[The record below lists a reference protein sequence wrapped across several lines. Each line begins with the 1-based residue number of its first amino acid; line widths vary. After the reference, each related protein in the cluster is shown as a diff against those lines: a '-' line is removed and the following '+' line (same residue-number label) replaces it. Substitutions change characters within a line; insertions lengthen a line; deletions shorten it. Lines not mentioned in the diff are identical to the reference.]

1 MRENYNVQLCS
12 SPDGTKNYFPLYYS
26 TRIFV
31 QLWDYD
37 TTLGKQLAKPIYQ
50 IWKTK
55 GEDILLQNEKKKKKE
70 KRKRINNNLIS
81 TLLNNNCNNCLR
93 CQEYIGSWLKEKI
106 CISNLLTLVLSHCLL
121 YVRGL
126 WVMTTKYHFNTEPR
140 KRNIMNIFVNNKTKS
155 RTQSNNLHNSLN

>member
-1 MRENYNVQLCS
+1 MFNCALHQMVLRTTS
-12 SPDGTKNYFPLYYS
+12 LYYS
-26 TRIFV
+26 NYNFCSIVRLWYDIGGKNCRNPYIKFERQKVKIF
-31 QLWDYD
+31 YY
-37 TTLGKQLAKPIYQ
+37 KMR
-50 IWKTK
+50 
-55 GEDILLQNEKKKKKE
+55 KKKKK
-70 KRKRINNNLIS
+70 KKNLIS
-81 TLLNNNCNNCLR
+81 TLLNNNYTNCLR
-93 CQEYIGSWLKEKI
+93 WQEYIGNWLKAKI